1 MKTFAADLRD
11 GAKVVLIGDCPWL
24 RDSALP
30 LADHGALRIT
40 TADHAMTGDGRHLI
54 YHRQD
59 LALGV
64 GCERGVDGD
73 EIIDLITRTL
83 RAENLSPLSL
93 AGIFSLDL
101 KTDEA
106 GIHAA
111 AAYFHIPA
119 RFFDLPTLQ
128 AEEDRLATPL
138 TISGSIIGIANYQV
152 SNRDS
157 KFGYLMRN
165 PTSANQIGDHVS
177 EALIHSAQ
185 LGFTANFSDW
195 LTGYAEILYNPQQN
209 FGPGTI
215 AGRDR
220 NQLLMQRAYLMIG
233 DLERS
238 PVFGV
243 VGKVDIPFGLNDT
256 VSPFTN
262 STSWH
267 SFAGLA
273 YGAQLGYVDENLMI
287 RAMAIQGGAQFR
299 AANAPVEGT
308 VVPSRINNFAVDAN
322 YTFNFNEADWMM
334 LGASYQHGS
343 AYCQNYPIFHFNPC
357 DDNNP
362 AWAAYAQGSIGNL
375 ELLGEFAET
384 TDVWPGSAVP
394 IPTNPLSVFDAQKT
408 RSWTVGGRYGFG
420 DTLLSGKR
428 DHYISLEFSK
438 FRAGEEGAPWERQ
451 NQFMLGYSRY
461 LIDNVNIFAEAIH
474 VDGFA
479 PLNFL
484 TGGNFPDGST
494 WSDND
499 AKTEVILIGA
509 HTAF

>member
-1 MKTFAADLRD
+1 MKLATRLASGVATFA
-11 GAKVVLIGDCPWL
+11 VVALAPFA
-24 RDSALP
+24 SAQSPSNEEL
-30 LADHGALRIT
+30 LARI
-40 TADHAMTGDGRHLI
+40 
-54 YHRQD
+54 
-59 LALGV
+59 
-64 GCERGVDGD
+64 
-73 EIIDLITRTL
+73 
-83 RAENLSPLSL
+83 ENLEAQNAALMARLDSMIEDSQIERVPASDGPEVATDTL
-93 AGIFSLDL
+93 ANRTGFVSAD
-101 KTDEA
+101 
-106 GIHAA
+106 
-111 AAYFHIPA
+111 AAYGFDVLDAAEHVNKKPIIQLKA
-119 RFFDLPTLQ
+119 R
-128 AEEDRLATPL
+128 AEDRLATPL
-138 TISGSIIGIANYQV
+138 TISGSIIGIANYQD

-362 AWAAYAQGSIGNL
+362 AWAAYAQGSIGNV

-384 TDVWPGSAVP
+384 TDEWPGSAVP

-420 DTLLSGKR
+420 DILLSGKR

-451 NQFMLGYSRY
+451 NQFVLGYSRY

-484 TGGNFPDGST
+484 SGGNFPDGST

>member
-1 MKTFAADLRD
+1 MTIRKALVSGAAVAVLAAFMPVAVAQSPSNAELLERIERLEAQNAALMSRLD
-11 GAKVVLIGDCPWL
+11 GMIE
-24 RDSALP
+24 DSEIARVP
-30 LADHGALRIT
+30 AS
-40 TADHAMTGDGRHLI
+40 DGP
-54 YHRQD
+54 D
-59 LALGV
+59 LATETLAN
-64 GCERGVDGD
+64 
-73 EIIDLITRTL
+73 RTGFV
-83 RAENLSPLSL
+83 S
-93 AGIFSLDL
+93 
-101 KTDEA
+101 TD
-106 GIHAA
+106 
-111 AAYFHIPA
+111 AAYG
-119 RFFDLPTLQ
+119 FDVLDAAEQVNRKPIIQLQ
-128 AEEDRLATPL
+128 ARADDRLATPL
-138 TISGSIIGIANYQV
+138 TISGSVIGIANYQE

-165 PTSANQIGDHVS
+165 PTSANQIGDYVS

-215 AGRDR
+215 TGRDR
-220 NQLLMQRAYLMIG
+220 NQLLMQRAYLMLG
-233 DLERS
+233 NLEKS
-238 PVFGV
+238 PFYAVI
-243 VGKVDIPFGLNDT
+243 GKVDTPFGLNDT

-273 YGAQLGYVDENLMI
+273 YGAQLGYVDENWLI

-299 AANAPVEGT
+299 ATNSPVEGT

-322 YTFNFNEADWMM
+322 YTFNLAAEDSIM
-334 LGASYQHGS
+334 LGASYEHGS
-343 AYCQNYPIFHFNPC
+343 AYCQDYPVFHFNPC
-357 DDNNP
+357 ADNNP
-362 AWAAYAQGSIGNL
+362 AWAAYGQVKINNL

-394 IPTNPLSVFDAQKT
+394 IPTNPLSVFEAQKT
-408 RSWTVGGRYGFG
+408 RSWTVGGRYGLG
-420 DTLLSGKR
+420 DMLLSGKR
-428 DHYISLEFSK
+428 DSYVSLEFSR
-438 FRAGEEGAPWERQ
+438 FRAGEDGAPWERQ
-451 NQFMLGYSRY
+451 NQFVLGYSRY
-461 LIDNVNIFAEAIH
+461 LMDNVNLFAEAIH

-484 TGGNFPDGST
+484 SGGNFPDGST

-499 AKTEVILIGA
+499 ATTDVLLVGA

>member
-1 MKTFAADLRD
+1 MKLATSLCSGVAIAAIVSLAPFA
-11 GAKVVLIGDCPWL
+11 
-24 RDSALP
+24 SAQSPSNVEL
-30 LADHGALRIT
+30 LARI
-40 TADHAMTGDGRHLI
+40 
-54 YHRQD
+54 
-59 LALGV
+59 
-64 GCERGVDGD
+64 
-73 EIIDLITRTL
+73 
-83 RAENLSPLSL
+83 ENLEAQNAALMARLDGMIEDSQIERVPASDGPEVATDTL
-93 AGIFSLDL
+93 ANRTGFVSAD
-101 KTDEA
+101 
-106 GIHAA
+106 
-111 AAYFHIPA
+111 AAYGFDVLDAAEHVNKKPIIQLKA
-119 RFFDLPTLQ
+119 R
-128 AEEDRLATPL
+128 AEDRLATPL
-138 TISGSIIGIANYQV
+138 TISGSIIGIANYQD

-215 AGRDR
+215 TGRDR

-233 DLERS
+233 DLDRS

-451 NQFMLGYSRY
+451 NQFVLGYSRY
-461 LIDNVNIFAEAIH
+461 LIDNVNLFAEAIH

>member
-1 MKTFAADLRD
+1 MKLATSLCSGVAIAAIVALAPFA
-11 GAKVVLIGDCPWL
+11 
-24 RDSALP
+24 SAQSPSNEEL
-30 LADHGALRIT
+30 LARI
-40 TADHAMTGDGRHLI
+40 
-54 YHRQD
+54 
-59 LALGV
+59 
-64 GCERGVDGD
+64 
-73 EIIDLITRTL
+73 
-83 RAENLSPLSL
+83 ENLEAQNAALMARLDGMIEDSQIERVPASDGPEVATDTL
-93 AGIFSLDL
+93 ANRTGFVSAD
-101 KTDEA
+101 
-106 GIHAA
+106 
-111 AAYFHIPA
+111 AAYGFDVLDAAEHVNKKPIIQLKA
-119 RFFDLPTLQ
+119 R
-128 AEEDRLATPL
+128 AEDRLATPL
-138 TISGSIIGIANYQV
+138 TISGSIIGIANYQD

-215 AGRDR
+215 TSRDR

-322 YTFNFNEADWMM
+322 YTFNFNEADWIM

-384 TDVWPGSAVP
+384 TDEWPGSAVP

-428 DHYISLEFSK
+428 DHYVSLEFSK

-451 NQFMLGYSRY
+451 NQFVLGYSRY
-461 LIDNVNIFAEAIH
+461 LIDNVNLFAEAIH